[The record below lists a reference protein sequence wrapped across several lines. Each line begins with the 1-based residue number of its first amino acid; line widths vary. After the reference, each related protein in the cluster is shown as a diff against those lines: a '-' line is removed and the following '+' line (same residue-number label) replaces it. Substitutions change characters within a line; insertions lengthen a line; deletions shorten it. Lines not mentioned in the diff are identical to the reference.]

1 MKKTFQTALF
11 IICLV
16 TLFGCGKSKEDTS
29 KIENIKNQV
38 LNKPDPT
45 FRVLEFFK
53 TRYKKYND
61 QHQCYV
67 RVFGAGTYCVN
78 LKVIAT
84 NDINNGE
91 LMYVVESGSPLE
103 KDGSLANAHINTGL
117 VTLFLIEDIN
127 NQLRVIAESEEINN
141 GFYGTPNTV
150 KTYRAGSDGQLGW
163 ILEDGYGNMGYFAG
177 GIGLYLQKDNKII
190 EVADLSTF
198 AGNAGAC
205 GDEKDQ
211 ICDLSD
217 INSVVEAVY
226 AKNKKYFDL
235 KVSTK
240 IFTKEMGKA
249 AVNKDIVKVI
259 PFDEQK
265 FTYDLEEVNKP
276 YRSQQ

>member
-1 MKKTFQTALF
+1 MNINRK
-11 IICLV
+11 IIIISICLMA
-16 TLFGCGKSKEDTS
+16 LIGCNKTKEDTS
-29 KIENIKNQV
+29 VKENTKNQV

-45 FRVLEFFK
+45 YRVQEFFK
-53 TRYKKYND
+53 SRYKKYNE

-67 RVFGAGTYCVN
+67 RVFGAGTYCVT

-103 KDGSLANAHINTGL
+103 KDGSLANYHISTGL

-127 NQLRVIAESEEINN
+127 NQIKVIAESEEINN
-141 GFYGTPNTV
+141 GFFGTPNQV

-163 ILEDGYGNMGYFAG
+163 ILEDAYGNMGNIAG
-177 GIGLYLQKDNKII
+177 GISLYLQKDNKIT
-190 EVADLSTF
+190 EVASLSTF

-205 GDEKDQ
+205 GDAKDQ

-217 INSVVEAVY
+217 INTVVEAVY

-240 IFTKEMGKA
+240 MFTKEMGKA
-249 AVNKDIVKVI
+249 AVNTDIVKVI
-259 PFDEQK
+259 PFNDQK

-276 YRSQQ
+276 YRSQ